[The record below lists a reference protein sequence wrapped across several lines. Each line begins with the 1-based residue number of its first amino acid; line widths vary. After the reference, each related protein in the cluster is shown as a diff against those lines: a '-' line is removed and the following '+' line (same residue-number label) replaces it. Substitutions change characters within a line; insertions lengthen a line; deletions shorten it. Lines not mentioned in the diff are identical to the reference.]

1 MAEDSDDEIAKEARR
16 RVSRH
21 RGPGASSVAPKVE
34 KLLGLRPS
42 SEAQLEL
49 LQGEDAAL
57 RELEA
62 LRCVFCRSY
71 HGRGAWDEPEG
82 AEAEGEGG
90 ELSDDCA
97 SESSE
102 RSPWAGGA
110 DSVEPTWRLRE
121 RMKTVSVAL
130 VLCLNIGT
138 DPPDAVAASPRAR
151 RECWLEPFAG
161 PSRQKALE
169 TIGAALQAQYERWQ
183 SRARYRQLLDPTAD
197 ELRRLCAALRRS
209 ARGDRVLVHLNGHGV
224 PRPTAN
230 GEVWVFNKNYTQY
243 IPLSVYELRSV
254 VRGPAVYVLDCG
266 GAGVLLPHFTAPM
279 PRHHDRNPGD
289 KAPDDQMGGDECI
302 VLAPCGADE
311 ALPSDPGLPAD
322 LFTACL
328 TTPIAV
334 ALRAFGARGR
344 RGGPPGGGD
353 AADVP
358 GRLGDRKTPLGEL
371 NWIFTA
377 VTDTIAWNVLPA
389 PLFQRLF
396 RQDLLL
402 ASLFRNFLLAE
413 RVLKAHGCTP
423 ATVPRLPP
431 TADHPLWAAWDLAAE
446 GCLAQL
452 AVGAG
457 PSPSPAPPPAPRPEP
472 QTAGDGAA
480 PRTPPRDGAAAAA
493 PAAPAAAPGAEGGDG
508 ATAYGALRGLRGLAT
523 LREETPRPLE
533 PSPFFEEQLTAFEVW
548 LRFGAARGAL
558 ARDAP
563 RPEQLPVVLQVLL
576 SQAHRVR
583 ALVLLRRFL
592 ELGPRA
598 VNLALCVGIFPY
610 VLKLLQS
617 PAPELRRPL
626 VAIWAAILAFDGSCR
641 GDLVRDG
648 AHLYFVS
655 HLAALDGAEPGDA
668 AAERE
673 LDEQRALSAFVLANV
688 CAGDRDAADACLAK
702 RLDAILR
709 DRLAAAA
716 ARAAA
721 RPGDRGDEGA
731 AILRRWLGLCAA
743 ALCDGSPRAR
753 RAARRPP
760 ARGGE
765 SLLDVARRVAA
776 TDGDAAA
783 RACALAAVAALFF
796 EAGDDVDAAD
806 DDEGRDDGAD
816 AGGAGD
822 GAAAPTLLRDARRVA
837 RDARLAADACGRAA
851 RDASPFVR
859 REAAL
864 AAAALAAADPRHAQ
878 GLRDAAAARR
888 AAAAAGA
895 AAAPPALAPKAAKL
909 LGLAAPEGG
918 PGDAAPRGG
927 ANAAAYDAVW
937 GCLAALARDAFAAV
951 ARVAAPLADA
961 VAPPVD
967 DDDADRVGESFGDE
981 AGARLSGDDRGAA
994 PRGLAAA
1001 AAAARSGRGARRW
1014 AQRRFAAERRSASI
1028 AASFRGDAAPDGDAA
1043 APAAADGAA
1052 GAAAGAGAAA
1062 AAAAA
1067 PAETL
1072 EDLLLDD
1079 PLALAGELR
1088 LYRRHRNR
1096 YRCREARAVRGRV
1109 AAALRGGAAAP
1120 PRGGAAPPRPRE
1132 GRDRGL
1138 RFGELVTLENGAAEM
1153 TSLLRFHAFEP
1164 ALAVVDEGDGVSV
1177 WDHEAG
1183 ELRARWSNGAARLDA
1198 RGRPPPAPFEG
1209 APPPPPRPPRAS
1221 PAAAAAAAA
1230 PRRGPRATCVEW
1242 LNAQSSTLLL
1252 VGSDD
1257 GAARIWGGLRLE
1269 ASDDG
1274 AGGDGPRA
1282 PPRLVSAFVAAGDL
1296 ETGSRS
1302 SGLVCAWAAGDAS
1315 LYAGGHGPTL
1325 RRWDLGAEALAAA
1338 VATGTDACVTSLSP
1352 LEASPR
1358 VVFAGFGDGSLRLF
1372 DLRDRAAAA
1381 GSARP
1386 AAVAYPREHSAWV
1399 VHTHAHADAP
1409 RECASGCVAG
1419 DLKFWDARAP
1429 GASLRTVDVQNSTM
1443 TAFDAHGNAPLL
1455 ASGSHNQFI
1464 KFMARDGDQL
1474 NIVRY
1479 HDGFLGQRIGPVS
1492 SLAFHPTKV
1501 LCAAGSTDAVVGI
1514 YAAQ

>member
-90 ELSDDCA
+90 ELCDDCA

-102 RSPWAGGA
+102 RSPWAGDAG
-110 DSVEPTWRLRE
+110 SVEPTWRLRE

-423 ATVPRLPP
+423 AT
-431 TADHPLWAAWDLAAE
+431 
-446 GCLAQL
+446 L

-457 PSPSPAPPPAPRPEP
+457 PSPAPAPPPAPGPAP
-472 QTAGDGAA
+472 PPAGDGARRGRRRA
-480 PRTPPRDGAAAAA
+480 RRRAALARAGAAAAA
-493 PAAPAAAPGAEGGDG
+493 PGAEVCDG

-523 LREETPRPLE
+523 LREAPPRPLE

-548 LRFGAARGAL
+548 LAWRGW
-558 ARDAP
+558 R
-563 RPEQLPVVLQVLL
+563 
-576 SQAHRVR
+576 
-583 ALVLLRRFL
+583 
-592 ELGPRA
+592 
-598 VNLALCVGIFPY
+598 
-610 VLKLLQS
+610 
-617 PAPELRRPL
+617 
-626 VAIWAAILAFDGSCR
+626 
-641 GDLVRDG
+641 
-648 AHLYFVS
+648 
-655 HLAALDGAEPGDA
+655 
-668 AAERE
+668 
-673 LDEQRALSAFVLANV
+673 
-688 CAGDRDAADACLAK
+688 
-702 RLDAILR
+702 
-709 DRLAAAA
+709 
-716 ARAAA
+716 ARARAT
-721 RPGDRGDEGA
+721 RRGPSS
-731 AILRRWLGLCAA
+731 CPS
-743 ALCDGSPRAR
+743 CS
-753 RAARRPP
+753 RPP

-765 SLLDVARRVAA
+765 SLLDVARAPPRRPA
-776 TDGDAAA
+776 TRA
-783 RACALAAVAALFF
+783 RWARALAAVAALFF

-806 DDEGRDDGAD
+806 DDEGRDDGAEN
-816 AGGAGD
+816 GGAGGD
-822 GAAAPTLLRDARRVA
+822 AAAPTLLATLARA
-837 RDARLAADACGRAA
+837 RDATRSRAA
-851 RDASPFVR
+851 R
-859 REAAL
+859 
-864 AAAALAAADPRHAQ
+864 
-878 GLRDAAAARR
+878 AAARR
-888 AAAAAGA
+888 ATRRPSCAARRPSPPRPSPPRTRATRRASAMPAAWRGGRRWRRD
-895 AAAPPALAPKAAKL
+895 APPARAPKAAKL

-918 PGDAAPRGG
+918 PGDAARARRQRRGLRRGLGLPRR
-927 ANAAAYDAVW
+927 
-937 GCLAALARDAFAAV
+937 ARR
-951 ARVAAPLADA
+951 ARSPGPRARAPLADA

-994 PRGLAAA
+994 RWASRRR
-1001 AAAARSGRGARRW
+1001 AAARGPARRARRW

-1052 GAAAGAGAAA
+1052 GAARRARAPGAAA
-1062 AAAAA
+1062 
-1067 PAETL
+1067 PRQETL

-1079 PLALAGELR
+1079 PWPSPASCGSTGGTGTATAAA
-1088 LYRRHRNR
+1088 RRARPR
-1096 YRCREARAVRGRV
+1096 SPSPARA
-1109 AAALRGGAAAP
+1109 
-1120 PRGGAAPPRPRE
+1120 
-1132 GRDRGL
+1132 
-1138 RFGELVTLENGAAEM
+1138 T
-1153 TSLLRFHAFEP
+1153 
-1164 ALAVVDEGDGVSV
+1164 GVSA
-1177 WDHEAG
+1177 WDHEA
-1183 ELRARWSNGAARLDA
+1183 ASSRWSNGAARLDA
-1198 RGRPPPAPFEG
+1198 GGGPAGALRGR
-1209 APPPPPRPPRAS
+1209 APPPPRAARA
-1221 PAAAAAAAA
+1221 PARVARGRRRRVAAARGA
-1230 PRRGPRATCVEW
+1230 RRGRATCVEW

-1274 AGGDGPRA
+1274 A
-1282 PPRLVSAFVAAGDL
+1282 
-1296 ETGSRS
+1296 
-1302 SGLVCAWAAGDAS
+1302 
-1315 LYAGGHGPTL
+1315 
-1325 RRWDLGAEALAAA
+1325 
-1338 VATGTDACVTSLSP
+1338 
-1352 LEASPR
+1352 
-1358 VVFAGFGDGSLRLF
+1358 
-1372 DLRDRAAAA
+1372 
-1381 GSARP
+1381 RP
-1386 AAVAYPREHSAWV
+1386 AAAR
-1399 VHTHAHADAP
+1399 
-1409 RECASGCVAG
+1409 
-1419 DLKFWDARAP
+1419 LARAAP
-1429 GASLRTVDVQNSTM
+1429 ARTVDVQNSTM